1 MEKEYLQQ
9 AWKLDALYPGHESQD
24 FKQALETLE
33 KQVEKFQDVR
43 EQLSED
49 ISRETFQDILSRVE
63 ELTELAHRL
72 YGFAGLWFTE
82 DTQNQAAQ
90 ALRARM
96 EQIMA
101 KVQNRTLFFDL
112 WWKKLDQE
120 HAERLMADAGDLRY
134 WLEEMRHFTPYTLSE
149 PEEKV
154 INIKNVTGFNAL
166 NTLYDQI
173 TNRYSYELEVDGEV
187 QELTRGQL
195 MVYARHH
202 DPELRAAAY
211 QKLYQIYGD
220 DGPILGQIYQTIV
233 RDWHNENLDMR
244 DYDSPISVRNLRN
257 DIPDQAVDT
266 LLKVCLENAAL
277 FQRFFN
283 LKARW
288 LDVDKLRRYD
298 VYAPVA
304 ESDKTYEFNQGVEL
318 VLDAFE
324 NFEPRIAALAQQVLD
339 DEHVDSEVRKGKQGG
354 AFCWSVV
361 PGISPWVKLN
371 YQGKA
376 NDVATMAH
384 ELGHAIHALLAADH
398 SILTYHSS
406 LPLAENASTF
416 GEMLLIDRLLKKE
429 KDPAVRR
436 DILFRQVD
444 DAYATIMRQ
453 AFFAMFE
460 RTAHKM
466 ITDGAMV
473 DEVADAYLKNL
484 EEQFGDAVEISEE
497 FKWEWVSIPHFYH
510 TPFYVYA
517 YAFGQL
523 LVLSLYQRYQEE
535 GEDFIPGY
543 LSILEAGGS
552 RSPAEILAE
561 AEIDIESA
569 EFWQGGFDV
578 IARMIEELEGLPIDK
593 E

>member
-578 IARMIEELEGLPIDK
+578 IARMIEELEGLPIEK